1 MPTNVSVILN
11 PSSARNKKKEK
22 KRGPAKTSLNYFWF
36 KAAYAKWYC
45 RVVSSHWN
53 ELEIYIFEVIVQVV
67 PFLSL
72 MLLDNWTEF
81 KCQKER
87 PDFFNL
93 LTLSINI
100 HLGKLWWSS
109 KFEFNSKELP
119 SSLDTMIKISF
130 RTRLSAFSVWRRI
143 RHLPIALVQRR

>member
-1 MPTNVSVILN
+1 MVLQSI
-11 PSSARNKKKEK
+11 
-22 KRGPAKTSLNYFWF
+22 
-36 KAAYAKWYC
+36 
-45 RVVSSHWN
+45 VSSHWN
-53 ELEIYIFEVIVQVV
+53 ELEIYIYEVIVQVV

-72 MLLDNWTEF
+72 MLLDNWTEI

-109 KFEFNSKELP
+109 IPKNLTFKF
-119 SSLDTMIKISF
+119 
-130 RTRLSAFSVWRRI
+130 
-143 RHLPIALVQRR
+143 RHNDKN

>member
-11 PSSARNKKKEK
+11 PSSARNKKKKEK
-22 KRGPAKTSLNYFWF
+22 KKGPAKTSLNYFWF

-53 ELEIYIFEVIVQVV
+53 ELEIYIFEVILQVV
-67 PFLSL
+67 PFLSF
-72 MLLDNWTEF
+72 MLLDKWTEF
-81 KCQKER
+81 KCQKSKYQKER
-87 PDFFNL
+87 ANFFNL

-109 KFEFNSKELP
+109 IPKNLTFKF
-119 SSLDTMIKISF
+119 
-130 RTRLSAFSVWRRI
+130 
-143 RHLPIALVQRR
+143 RHNDKH